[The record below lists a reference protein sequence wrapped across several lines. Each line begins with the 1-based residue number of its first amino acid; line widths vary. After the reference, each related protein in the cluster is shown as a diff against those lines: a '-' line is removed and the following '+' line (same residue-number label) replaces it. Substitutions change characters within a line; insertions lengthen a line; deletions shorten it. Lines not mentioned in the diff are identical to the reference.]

1 MSNFIRQSTMIQAP
15 AERVFDLLADPNH
28 FNQVNP
34 DLTITDARPSTVGGF
49 DMCWEYRFGG
59 MTLAGESVIV
69 TFERPSK
76 LVIDTTGGVPSHW
89 VCRLNAEPDAGITR
103 VDLELDYSVPKALA
117 FMGKLLEKLNE
128 KSVASQLANLKQLAE
143 KM

>member
-1 MSNFIRQSTMIQAP
+1 MSNLILQSTTIHAP

-34 DLTITDARPSTVGGF
+34 DLRITDARPSALGGF
-49 DMCWEYRFGG
+49 DMCWEYHFGG
-59 MTLAGESVIV
+59 MTLAGESTIV

-89 VCRLNAEPDAGITR
+89 VWQLSTETDGTR
-103 VDLELDYSVPKALA
+103 VDLELDYAVPKALA
-117 FMGKLLEKLNE
+117 FMGKLLEKQNE
-128 KSVASQLANLKQLAE
+128 KSVATQLANLKRLAE
-143 KM
+143 GN

>member
-1 MSNFIRQSTMIQAP
+1 MSNLILQSTTIHAP

-34 DLTITDARPSTVGGF
+34 DLTITDARPAALGGF

-59 MTLAGESVIV
+59 MTLAGESTIV
-69 TFERPSK
+69 TFQRPSK

-89 VCRLNAEPDAGITR
+89 VWRLSTEPDGTR
-103 VDLELDYSVPKALA
+103 VDLELDYAVPKALA
-117 FMGKLLEKLNE
+117 FMGKLLEKQNG
-128 KSVASQLANLKQLAE
+128 KSVATQLANLKRLAE
-143 KM
+143 TR

>member
-34 DLTITDARPSTVGGF
+34 DLTITDARPSALGGF
-49 DMCWEYRFGG
+49 DMVWEYRFGG
-59 MTLAGESVIV
+59 MTLAGESTIV
-69 TFERPSK
+69 TFDPPSK

-89 VCRLNAEPDAGITR
+89 VWQLSGEPDGTR
-103 VDLELDYSVPKALA
+103 VDLELDYIVPKALA
-117 FMGKLLEKLNE
+117 FIGKLLEKQNE
-128 KSVASQLANLKQLAE
+128 KSVASQLANLKFLAE
-143 KM
+143 QN